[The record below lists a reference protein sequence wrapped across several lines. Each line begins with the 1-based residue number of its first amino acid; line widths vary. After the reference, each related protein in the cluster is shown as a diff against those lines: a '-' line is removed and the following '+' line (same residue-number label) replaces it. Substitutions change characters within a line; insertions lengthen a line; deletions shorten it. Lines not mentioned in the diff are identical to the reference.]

1 MLNSAFDLIR
11 LAASNSHAVFC
22 LCNLI
27 IVILLVGCSKSR
39 SEFNEDKHFSHKN
52 VVRNNRGSMERTN
65 ASFYLKTVITL
76 SDEYSS
82 VSVSMVDDDE
92 GSRDDEEEEDDDEFR
107 RRAEEF
113 IEKINKGWM
122 DEKLKAYSLG
132 QNGLHIM
139 IKHD

>member
-1 MLNSAFDLIR
+1 MLNSTFDLIS

-27 IVILLVGCSKSR
+27 IVILLVGSSKSR
-39 SEFNEDKHFSHKN
+39 SEFNEDKPFSSGD
-52 VVRNNRGSMERTN
+52 VVNNNRGSMERTN
-65 ASFYLKTVITL
+65 ASCTLKTPYALMDVNV
-76 SDEYSS
+76 SESSS
-82 VSVSMVDDDE
+82 VGISMVDDNE
-92 GSRDDEEEEDDDEFR
+92 GSRDEEDDELR

-132 QNGLHIM
+132 QM
-139 IKHD
+139 I